1 MKMRFLVI
9 VKANPDT
16 EAGVMPTSEQIEE
29 MDRYNSELIAAGVML
44 DGAGLKPSSQGVRVN
59 FDGSQPV
66 VIDGPFAE
74 TKEIIAGYWIW
85 NCKDLA
91 DAVAWLKKAPF
102 HEGELELRPF
112 FEPEEFAGLA
122 SDEIIEKEKGW
133 RDAQARGASI
143 ANSQA
148 TH

>member
-1 MKMRFLVI
+1 MRFLVI
-9 VKANPDT
+9 VKANADS
-16 EAGVMPTSEQIEE
+16 EAGAMPSSDMIEQ

-44 DGAGLKPSSQGVRVN
+44 DGGGLKPGSAGARVN
-59 FDGSQPV
+59 FDGPEPKV
-66 VIDGPFAE
+66 VNGPFAQ
-74 TKEIIAGYWIW
+74 TKELVAGYWIW

-91 DAVAWLKKAPF
+91 DAITWLKKAPF
-102 HEGELELRPF
+102 QEGELELRPF
-112 FEPEEFAGLA
+112 FEPEEFAGIA

-143 ANSQA
+143 AGSQS

>member
-91 DAVAWLKKAPF
+91 DAVAWL
-102 HEGELELRPF
+102 
-112 FEPEEFAGLA
+112 
-122 SDEIIEKEKGW
+122 
-133 RDAQARGASI
+133 
-143 ANSQA
+143 
-148 TH
+148 

>member
-1 MKMRFLVI
+1 MRFMVI

-16 EAGVMPTSEQIEE
+16 EAGAMPSSEMIEQ

-44 DGAGLKPSSQGVRVN
+44 DGAGLKPSSEGVRVN
-59 FDGSQPV
+59 FDGPEPKV
-66 VIDGPFAE
+66 VNGPFAQTRE
-74 TKEIIAGYWIW
+74 LIAGYWIW
-85 NCKDLA
+85 NCKDVA

-102 HEGELELRPF
+102 QEGELELRPF
-112 FEPEEFAGLA
+112 FEPEEFAGIA

-143 ANSQA
+143 ANSESR
-148 TH
+148 H